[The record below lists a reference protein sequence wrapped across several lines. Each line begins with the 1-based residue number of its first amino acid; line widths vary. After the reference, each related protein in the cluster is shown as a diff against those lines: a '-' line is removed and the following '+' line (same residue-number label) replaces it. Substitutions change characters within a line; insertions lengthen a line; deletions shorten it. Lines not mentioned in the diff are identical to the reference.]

1 MWFAERPGKHQF
13 IKLQLCLSIN
23 TTAAKYVQSLYTFVL
38 NANCHIASITWP
50 IWFIYVSLWLFSPK
64 MLRRGE
70 THPRPFLYVQETAKF
85 CGCTLKILLLSAA
98 TWATIVLTDACPRQL
113 HVTAM
118 NIIHVTATSGKKE
131 KNTSNSM
138 WIPYYIIFY
147 PEHTSGAFFKRIP
160 PTKTL
165 YHVQLGIFG
174 SALVI
179 CTSSGRIHYC
189 AWLKNP
195 CWLSISTQHLNRRFW
210 RCSKEFSSIIRSS
223 KWQISM

>member
-1 MWFAERPGKHQF
+1 MFNHYIHLLLRPIAISQTLHGQSDSCILVIVQSKNVAERGK
-13 IKLQLCLSIN
+13 IPAL
-23 TTAAKYVQSLYTFVL
+23 
-38 NANCHIASITWP
+38 
-50 IWFIYVSLWLFSPK
+50 
-64 MLRRGE
+64 
-70 THPRPFLYVQETAKF
+70 FLYVQETAKF
-85 CGCTLKILLLSAA
+85 CGCTLKILLFSEA
-98 TWATIVLTDACPRQL
+98 TWATVVLTDACPRQL

-118 NIIHVTATSGKKE
+118 NIIHVTATSGKE
-131 KNTSNSM
+131 KKHPINSM

-189 AWLKNP
+189 TWLKKS
-195 CWLSISTQHLNRRFW
+195 LLTIHLNSTFKPEVLTLLKRIQQHHPVFQRANIYVTVTVWVFSVFW
-210 RCSKEFSSIIRSS
+210 IN
-223 KWQISM
+223 IS